1 MAKEY
6 IILRDVYPYPHPTA
20 SWGCA
25 SKPIKDL
32 TIEDLTNLAPILIN
46 KGNNTKVKEGYF
58 ATQAFEIIMADAES
72 KGLFETKI
80 LL

>member
-1 MAKEY
+1 M
-6 IILRDVYPYPHPTA
+6 L
-20 SWGCA
+20 
-25 SKPIKDL
+25 IKNL
-32 TIEDLTNLAPILIN
+32 TIEDLTQLAPILIN
-46 KGNNTKVKEGYF
+46 KANNTKVKEGYF

>member
-1 MAKEY
+1 MDREY
-6 IILRDVYPYPHPTA
+6 IILKDVYPYPHPTA
-20 SWGCA
+20 TWKS
-25 SKPIKDL
+25 STKLIKDL

-46 KGNNTKVKEGYF
+46 KSNNTKVKEGYF

>member
-1 MAKEY
+1 MKEY
-6 IILRDVYPYPHPTA
+6 LTLRDIYPFPHPTA
-20 SWGCA
+20 TWTCSN
-25 SKPIKDL
+25 KLIKDL
-32 TIEDLTNLAPILIN
+32 TIQDLTQLAPILIN
-46 KGNNTKVKEGYF
+46 KANNTKVKEGYF